1 MRLRWLR
8 RNVSARTSNASGRS
22 LVNLTNVASRVEVS
36 RTSWTMSDACSFSA
50 PPRALGSVERRIA
63 ICGVDQYGNTRQTGH
78 QLLQQFQPLRLK
90 LSSERG
96 EPRDVRGWMRQ
107 TRHDTAVD
115 GVTDSAHDNGN
126 RCCGLL
132 RGEHGL
138 GAPSEND
145 VYFETNQIVRQLRK
159 SLIAPSCI
167 AVLETHV
174 FSLDIAEITES
185 LSKGID
191 GRQRFERQD
200 TDGDY
205 FPRLLRPRRERPR
218 GRRAAEQRDELAPS
232 QLRAHSISSNSILAS
247 LRSAVSKPSVNQP

>member
-1 MRLRWLR
+1 MATRDRPGTNSFNNSNR
-8 RNVSARTSNASGRS
+8 FASSSPAR
-22 LVNLTNVASRVEVS
+22 E
-36 RTSWTMSDACSFSA
+36 
-50 PPRALGSVERRIA
+50 
-63 ICGVDQYGNTRQTGH
+63 
-78 QLLQQFQPLRLK
+78 
-90 LSSERG
+90 G

-115 GVTDSAHDNGN
+115 GVTDSAHDDGN

-205 FPRLLRPRRERPR
+205 FPRLLRP
-218 GRRAAEQRDELAPS
+218 
-232 QLRAHSISSNSILAS
+232 
-247 LRSAVSKPSVNQP
+247 

>member
-1 MRLRWLR
+1 
-8 RNVSARTSNASGRS
+8 S
-22 LVNLTNVASRVEVS
+22 
-36 RTSWTMSDACSFSA
+36 
-50 PPRALGSVERRIA
+50 
-63 ICGVDQYGNTRQTGH
+63 
-78 QLLQQFQPLRLK
+78 
-90 LSSERG
+90 
-96 EPRDVRGWMRQ
+96 RDVRGWMRQ
-107 TRHDTAVD
+107 IRHDTAVD

-126 RCCGLL
+126 RCSGLL
-132 RGEHGL
+132 RGEHRL

-145 VYFETNQIVRQLRK
+145 VYFEANQIVRQLRK

-205 FPRLLRPRRERPR
+205 FPRLLRTCRERPSD
-218 GRRAAEQRDELAPS
+218 RRAAEQSDELTPLHVRHGDFLPYALSAP
-232 QLRAHSISSNSILAS
+232 LT
-247 LRSAVSKPSVNQP
+247 

>member
-1 MRLRWLR
+1 
-8 RNVSARTSNASGRS
+8 
-22 LVNLTNVASRVEVS
+22 
-36 RTSWTMSDACSFSA
+36 
-50 PPRALGSVERRIA
+50 
-63 ICGVDQYGNTRQTGH
+63 
-78 QLLQQFQPLRLK
+78 
-90 LSSERG
+90 
-96 EPRDVRGWMRQ
+96 MRQ
-107 TRHDTAVD
+107 TRHDTAVNGVAD
-115 GVTDSAHDNGN
+115 GSHHNGN

-132 RGEHGL
+132 CGEHRL

-145 VYFETNQIVRQLRK
+145 VYFEANQIVRQLRK

-205 FPRLLRPRRERPR
+205 FPRLLRACRERPR
-218 GRRAAEQRDELAPS
+218 RRPAEQRDELAPS